1 MIIEFSSN
9 KWRKKIYDFIMMIM
23 NRYTKMTIYVSIKSI
38 MKTNEMCDLLFDDVF
53 LKYDS
58 SKNIISN
65 REFLFINNFWS
76 ILCYYAKI
84 KRKFNIVFHS
94 QTNEQTKK
102 QNQIF
107 EHYLKCFC
115 NHKQNNWI
123 FLLFMTTFVYNCVK
137 HAFIDLTFFEILFE
151 YIFDF
156 NFKFDI
162 AQFDIST
169 IKEKI
174 QILWNKKTQFQKN
187 LERNDETQTKWI
199 NKKILTKKFNVKNKI
214 MFSNQKFETNAI

>member
-1 MIIEFSSN
+1 
-9 KWRKKIYDFIMMIM
+9 
-23 NRYTKMTIYVSIKSI
+23 MTIYVSIKLI
-38 MKTNEMCDLLFDDVF
+38 MKTNKMCDLLFDDVF
-53 LKYDS
+53 LKYNL

-65 REFLFINNFWS
+65 REFLFINNFWL
-76 ILCYYAKI
+76 ILCFYAKI
-84 KRKFNIVFHS
+84 KRKFNIVFYL

-137 HAFIDLTFFEILFE
+137 HAFIDLIFFEILFE

-169 IKEKI
+169 IK
-174 QILWNKKTQFQKN
+174 KKFKFC
-187 LERNDETQTKWI
+187 E
-199 NKKILTKKFNVKNKI
+199 TKKRNFK
-214 MFSNQKFETNAI
+214 KFLNATTKHKRNESTRKF